1 MKKYV
6 LAAVLSTAVFA
17 IATPGFAKTETQVV
31 GYVVTTTT
39 VSDRDGKFHEIDENK
54 DGAIN
59 FKEFQKHAILENE
72 YEMFDMNDT
81 DNDQLLSLEEYRNFS
96 KEGPARDASGPILTQ
111 YNFNKKTVE

>member
-1 MKKYV
+1 M
-6 LAAVLSTAVFA
+6 
-17 IATPGFAKTETQVV
+17 TPLLFQL
-31 GYVVTTTT
+31 
-39 VSDRDGKFHEIDENK
+39 RRKFEIIFIK

-111 YNFNKKTVE
+111 YNFNTKTVE